1 MRLKESTSI
10 FNMGDTSI
18 RVKEVVPIY
27 KQILK
32 TLQKHNQSNQKWNNE
47 SQASFYSSVLSDF
60 AKAETED
67 GINLFGNLNRNE
79 ITGLDKRGRTL
90 TNALVK
96 ICFINYDRKLSQ
108 VGLNYI
114 SETEQAFDKLEELF
128 GLTIDNLVYFRQLLK
143 LRIYD
148 SNSDKY
154 FYNFRFALAFLNRYS
169 KVPVRDFLW
178 IVESIKPNFS
188 EEKIKVIIDNYQSV
202 YDNNKTFEQYRDEEF
217 ANHILI
223 PERVDEARKMF
234 SIKNFSDENFKK
246 LFPNRKNSNKSLEY
260 KSFVLSIINFTEE
273 KTERSF
279 EEMMSL
285 SKQDAIK
292 KAFGDGK
299 AVFKYKNKD
308 SIQDFITKNSDN
320 PLLSGQYLDI
330 YYAFT
335 WSKHNDL
342 IKEYSD
348 MCKRIF
354 SLSGVISFNQGI
366 VSLGRPWI
374 FPKLFSLLNGNFKI
388 SGEASY
394 EEYENDIKSS
404 FYQDICISDIL
415 ELSYTQVL
423 EIQNQ
428 IAEEFG
434 IADISNIK
442 QFVADKQE
450 REFREFVEQE
460 FGITKVSEVL
470 SFISQRNDKKVQE
483 LVTDNALVPTIF
495 EYILAIAWYYISDK
509 KFQLRKSMQLT
520 FSADNLPLSHAGGNK
535 GDIEIEYSDKML
547 LLEATL
553 MDKSTQKRG
562 ELEPVIRH
570 SVNLALSTNKPLQT
584 IFVANEVDDNV
595 VNIFRAT
602 SFIQLNGTLT
612 KGSVKGLNIFALTIP
627 EIINILDRKINEQRI
642 FEKLDDFST
651 IEPYR
656 IENGWREEI
665 VSEILA

>member
-1 MRLKESTSI
+1 
-10 FNMGDTSI
+10 
-18 RVKEVVPIY
+18 
-27 KQILK
+27 
-32 TLQKHNQSNQKWNNE
+32 
-47 SQASFYSSVLSDF
+47 
-60 AKAETED
+60 
-67 GINLFGNLNRNE
+67 
-79 ITGLDKRGRTL
+79 
-90 TNALVK
+90 
-96 ICFINYDRKLSQ
+96 
-108 VGLNYI
+108 
-114 SETEQAFDKLEELF
+114 
-128 GLTIDNLVYFRQLLK
+128 
-143 LRIYD
+143 
-148 SNSDKY
+148 
-154 FYNFRFALAFLNRYS
+154 
-169 KVPVRDFLW
+169 
-178 IVESIKPNFS
+178 
-188 EEKIKVIIDNYQSV
+188 
-202 YDNNKTFEQYRDEEF
+202 
-217 ANHILI
+217 
-223 PERVDEARKMF
+223 
-234 SIKNFSDENFKK
+234 
-246 LFPNRKNSNKSLEY
+246 
-260 KSFVLSIINFTEE
+260 
-273 KTERSF
+273 
-279 EEMMSL
+279 
-285 SKQDAIK
+285 
-292 KAFGDGK
+292 
-299 AVFKYKNKD
+299 
-308 SIQDFITKNSDN
+308 
-320 PLLSGQYLDI
+320 DI

-374 FPKLFSLLNGNFKI
+374 FPKLFSLLNGNFKL

>member
-1 MRLKESTSI
+1 MST
-10 FNMGDTSI
+10 
-18 RVKEVVPIY
+18 
-27 KQILK
+27 
-32 TLQKHNQSNQKWNNE
+32 
-47 SQASFYSSVLSDF
+47 
-60 AKAETED
+60 
-67 GINLFGNLNRNE
+67 
-79 ITGLDKRGRTL
+79 
-90 TNALVK
+90 
-96 ICFINYDRKLSQ
+96 
-108 VGLNYI
+108 
-114 SETEQAFDKLEELF
+114 
-128 GLTIDNLVYFRQLLK
+128 
-143 LRIYD
+143 
-148 SNSDKY
+148 
-154 FYNFRFALAFLNRYS
+154 
-169 KVPVRDFLW
+169 
-178 IVESIKPNFS
+178 
-188 EEKIKVIIDNYQSV
+188 V

-217 ANHILI
+217 ANYILI
-223 PERVDEARKMF
+223 PERVAEACKMF
-234 SIKNFSDENFKK
+234 NIKDFSDENFKN

-260 KSFVLSIINFTEE
+260 KSFVLSIIKFIEE
-273 KTERSF
+273 KTERSL
-279 EEMMSL
+279 EKMISL

-308 SIQDFITKNSDN
+308 SIKEFATKNSDN
-320 PLLSGQYLDI
+320 PLLSGKYLDI
-330 YYAFT
+330 YYTFV

-354 SLSGVISFNQGI
+354 SLSGVISFSQGV
-366 VSLGRPWI
+366 VSLGQPWI
-374 FPKLFSLLNGNFKI
+374 FPKLFSQLNDNFNI
-388 SGEASY
+388 SGEESF
-394 EEYENDIKSS
+394 EKYENNIKSP

-415 ELSYTQVL
+415 ELSHTQVL

-434 IADISNIK
+434 VPDISNIK
-442 QFVADKQE
+442 QFVADRQE
-450 REFREFVEQE
+450 REFRQFVEQE
-460 FGITKVSEVL
+460 FDITKVSKIL

-509 KFQLRKSMQLT
+509 KFRLRKSMQLT
-520 FSADNLPLSHAGGNK
+520 FSADNLPLSHASGNK
-535 GDIEIEYSDKML
+535 GDIEIEYNDKML

-627 EIINILDRKINEQRI
+627 KIINILDREVNDQKIFDN
-642 FEKLDDFST
+642 LDDFSD
-651 IEPYR
+651 IELHR
-656 IENGWREEI
+656 IENGWREKI